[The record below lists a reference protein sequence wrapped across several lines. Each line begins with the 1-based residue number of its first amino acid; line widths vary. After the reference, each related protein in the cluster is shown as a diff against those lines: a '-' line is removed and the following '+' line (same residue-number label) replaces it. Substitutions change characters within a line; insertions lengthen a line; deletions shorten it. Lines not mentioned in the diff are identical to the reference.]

1 MPEDSVIKGSEQSKR
16 FEYKRLGYTLVFE
29 VTPDG
34 LSCTCSYLP
43 SSAGTPLT
51 LDELRSF
58 MGQSKVVEGIIDEGI
73 GAVLEA
79 ATSLTP
85 LSDLLLACGTPMVQ
99 GEDGR
104 IELVVPDALDV
115 PEPEDEDEASTV
127 DFRIVQEFYNVKPGD
142 LVGKVLPPGDGVKG
156 RSVFGKD
163 IPAKPGEPLKLVL
176 GQNVRLGD
184 DGCSIF
190 AEVEGRV
197 CCKGAEISVED
208 IYTVKGDVDFKVGNI
223 VFNGF
228 VDVSGDVLDGFEIK
242 ATKGVKVQGNVGVCR
257 IETDGNITI
266 CGMSGQGKGQI
277 RCGGSITANFLND
290 VHLESEGDVL
300 VETEIRNC
308 FIKALGA
315 VRVNKG
321 VISGGETVALAG
333 IETASLGSVTSLHT
347 HVVAGVN
354 YRDMDEH
361 NRLFNEMK
369 QLIADFNAKK
379 TITDPKEFMKARAAI
394 ADRLQEIRS
403 RQHPACNPK
412 VNVKKLLYEGVTIT
426 LSEHSEEIREER
438 KGPMSII
445 ENTIDGG
452 FRYLG
457 MTDLSVRAQ
466 DIEQAF
472 VQQRE
477 FDARRSREGMK

>member
-1 MPEDSVIKGSEQSKR
+1 MPEDSVVGGAEQPKR
-16 FEYKRLGYTLVFE
+16 FEYKRLGYTLVLE
-29 VTPDG
+29 VSPDG
-34 LSCTCSYLP
+34 LNCVCSYLP
-43 SSAGTPLT
+43 SASGTPLT

-58 MGQSKVVEGIIDEGI
+58 MSQSKVVEGIMDEGI
-73 GAVLEA
+73 GAILDA
-79 ATSLTP
+79 ATSL
-85 LSDLLLACGTPMVQ
+85 SSVSGILLASGVPMVQ

-104 IELVVPDALDV
+104 IELVVSDALEE
-115 PEPEDEDEASTV
+115 PEPADDDEASTV
-127 DFRIVQEFYNVKPGD
+127 DFRNVQEFLNVKTGD
-142 LVGKVLPPGDGVKG
+142 LVGTILLPGDGIKG
-156 RSVFGKD
+156 RSVFGRD

-176 GQNVRLGD
+176 GPNVRLGD
-184 DGCSIF
+184 DGCSLF
-190 AEVEGRV
+190 AETEGRV
-197 CCKGAEISVED
+197 SCKGTEISVED
-208 IYTVKGDVDFKVGNI
+208 IYTIKGDVDFKVGNI

-242 ATKGVKVQGNVGVCR
+242 ATKGIKIQGNIGICQ
-257 IETDGNITI
+257 IDTDGDIVL
-266 CGMSGQGKGQI
+266 CGMSGQGKGKI
-277 RCGGSITANFLND
+277 RCGGSVTANFLND
-290 VHLESEGDVL
+290 VHLEAGGDLL

-308 FIKALGA
+308 FIKTLGA

-333 IETASLGSVTSLHT
+333 IETASLGTVTSLHT

-354 YRDMDEH
+354 YKDMEEH

-403 RQHPACNPK
+403 RQHPSSNPK
-412 VNVKKLLYEGVTIT
+412 VNVKKQLYEGVNIT
-426 LSEHSEEIREER
+426 LDEHSEEIREER

-445 ENTIDGG
+445 ENTIEGG

-457 MTDLSVRAQ
+457 MTDLSVKAQ

-472 VQQRE
+472 VQQRD
-477 FDARRSREGMK
+477 FDARRSREGA